1 MSEDD
6 AANIQVLMVRAA
18 RVCSTAS
25 QVWKMLANEFPQ
37 YTESEIKEACRPVI
51 ERMCQ
56 NL

>member
-6 AANIQVLMVRAA
+6 AANIQMSMVRAA

-37 YTESEIKEACRPVI
+37 YTESEIREACRPVI
-51 ERMCQ
+51 ERMYR
-56 NL
+56 NS